1 MSRNHEE
8 DRRQQAIQWY
18 EQETGF
24 NEIVRTLRC
33 SRSWLSKWLA
43 RYREYGREGLS
54 SRSTAPRRV
63 WRKTPER
70 SVAAILAVRDELQ
83 AHATRRTAFAGIGAE
98 VIHWELMQRHY
109 PHVPSIATIGR
120 ILKRQGRTDKP
131 KPVPS
136 GGSSPYPAPQVQR
149 SGDLHQTDIVGP
161 RHLKGVNG
169 AIRFYSFHTIDVA
182 GRMVHASQS
191 PDKRTISLCRHLV
204 AAWSV
209 LGVPRI
215 SQLDNEMSATGGG
228 RYRYSISQLI
238 RLHLLLGI
246 HVVFVPQG
254 EPGRNAT
261 VESFNHLWQQRVLR
275 RHTCPDLP
283 RLRRTSDRF
292 LQYYH
297 YRKPHRALAGHEQG
311 SRFPGVLRD
320 ACWERLRHLPEHFRL
335 TNYTDDRGNLTLP
348 IARGKVSFIRKV
360 DSNGRIEV
368 NGASYFIRRKLE
380 RHYVVATIEPH
391 RKRLIV
397 TDEGKRIKTFPFP
410 ILQRTISPLL

>member
-1 MSRNHEE
+1 MSRNRE
-8 DRRQQAIQWY
+8 DDNRQKAIQLY
-18 EQETGF
+18 EQGHRF
-24 NEIVRTLRC
+24 NEIVRTLGC

-43 RYREYGREGLS
+43 RYRECGVEGLS
-54 SRSTAPRRV
+54 SRSKAPRRI
-63 WRKTPER
+63 WRKTSER
-70 SVAAILAVRDELQ
+70 TVTTILAIRDELW
-83 AHATRRTAFAGIGAE
+83 AHATRRAAFAGIGAE
-98 VIHWELMQRHY
+98 VIHWELMQRHC
-109 PHVPSIATIGR
+109 PDVPSIATIGR
-120 ILKRQGRTDKP
+120 ILKRHGRTQKP
-131 KPVPS
+131 RKAPASS
-136 GGSSPYPAPQVQR
+136 GSYPYPAPAAQR

-161 RHLKGVNG
+161 RHLRGTNG

-182 GRMVHASQS
+182 GRTVHASQS

-368 NGASYFIRRKLE
+368 NGAS
-380 RHYVVATIEPH
+380 
-391 RKRLIV
+391 
-397 TDEGKRIKTFPFP
+397 
-410 ILQRTISPLL
+410 